1 MLFSY
6 LVGGPGEKGN
16 GKAEEGETGEEVN
29 LLHLQRS
36 LGRVCILWPGVLDIV
51 LVC

>member
-1 MLFSY
+1 M
-6 LVGGPGEKGN
+6 GEKRGKEGGKGN
-16 GKAEEGETGEEVN
+16 SEKQEEGETEEVN